1 MHSKLTVIML
11 FYFKQESDPDKAT
24 FAKVIPTPNNGS
36 AELVPL
42 LRDKVRAFFSW
53 CLGVTFVILKI
64 NPPGNKRNHFN
75 EMNVVDFVIFL
86 YNFQLIWYKLKIE
99 QIHCR
104 ERILCHLMEK
114 IKKII

>member
-42 LRDKVRAFFSW
+42 LRDKVRAFSPLVFRGHI
-53 CLGVTFVILKI
+53 CY
-64 NPPGNKRNHFN
+64 PQNKSPR
-75 EMNVVDFVIFL
+75 
-86 YNFQLIWYKLKIE
+86 Q
-99 QIHCR
+99 
-104 ERILCHLMEK
+104 
-114 IKKII
+114 